1 MLASGKPVESEATG
15 QNGAADP
22 DLCLQLLSG
31 HPGKKKTNQSVTG
44 CFFKKNTVKYEL
56 SFTKAPTQEDFPHL
70 CGLARTWDT
79 SVERAP
85 PYSNTLGG
93 GGDIFGPKAV

>member
-31 HPGKKKTNQSVTG
+31 HPGKKKQTSLSQDV
-44 CFFKKNTVKYEL
+44 FF
-56 SFTKAPTQEDFPHL
+56 
-70 CGLARTWDT
+70 
-79 SVERAP
+79 
-85 PYSNTLGG
+85 
-93 GGDIFGPKAV
+93 